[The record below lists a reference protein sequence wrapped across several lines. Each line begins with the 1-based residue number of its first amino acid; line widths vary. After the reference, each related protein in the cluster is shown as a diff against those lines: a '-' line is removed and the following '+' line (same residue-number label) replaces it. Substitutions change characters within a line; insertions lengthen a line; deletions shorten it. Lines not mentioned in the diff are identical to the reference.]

1 MIYRLTMFVN
11 CEEEELVGRVQNPR
25 EILNHCDIIDNF
37 FEPLSQEEQKD
48 VIETYGL

>member
-11 CEEEELVGRVQNPR
+11 CEEEELVGRAQNPR

-37 FEPLSQEEQKD
+37 FEPLSQDEQKD
-48 VIETYGL
+48 VIETYNL